1 MTDDILLAAPALPRR
16 ATSAR
21 LPRTVRR
28 LARLVPVVIIG
39 VYVLAAVF
47 GPMVIDFDPVSTS
60 IVDRLLPP
68 GSTTSLGQLAVLGTD
83 GTGRDMFGQLVYGAR
98 TSMLIGTLT
107 VSVCA
112 ILGVLVGL
120 VAGYVGGVAD
130 TVLSRIVDV
139 LIAFPSIVLAIVVAG
154 LFERG
159 IAVVVVALSLAGWVS
174 FARLTRGAALSLR
187 EREWVASARVMGVP
201 APKVMGRHV
210 LPFVVAPV
218 VALIALE
225 FGLIVLGEAGLSF
238 LGIGLPHDVVSWGQ
252 TIAAGKAYLSTAWWI
267 SVFPGIA
274 LALLVVMTG
283 LLGDQLNSRYQR
295 GGSR

>member
-1 MTDDILLAAPALPRR
+1 MTDDLLLTAPAIRPQR
-16 ATSAR
+16 ATATTSRTLSRITR
-21 LPRTVRR
+21 LI
-28 LARLVPVVIIG
+28 PVVVIG
-39 VYVLAAVF
+39 IYVFTAVL
-47 GPMVIDFDPVSTS
+47 GPLLIDFDPVSTN
-60 IVDRLLPP
+60 IIDRLLPP
-68 GSTTSLGQLAVLGTD
+68 GATTSTGQVALLGTD
-83 GTGRDMFGQLVYGAR
+83 GTGRDMLGQLVYGAR

-107 VSVCA
+107 VAACA
-112 ILGVLVGL
+112 VVGVIVGL
-120 VAGYVGGVAD
+120 IAGYLGGAAD
-130 TVLSRIVDV
+130 TILSRIVDI

-159 IAVVVVALSLAGWVS
+159 IVVVVVALSLAGWVS

-187 EREWVASARVMGVP
+187 EREWVSSARTMGVP
-201 APKVMGRHV
+201 TPKVMARHV

-218 VALIALE
+218 VALVALE